1 MRTLSK
7 KLPLPTSISCP
18 RKYFPNHLRTF
29 HWFQL
34 E

>member
-1 MRTLSK
+1 MRSLSK
-7 KLPLPTSISCP
+7 KLLSQTSISCP
-18 RKYFPNHLRTF
+18 RKYFPNRLHTF